1 MSLEATV
8 YCDCYERGRM
18 RTPPQPEFVLLE
30 ENGGLTLDCDQ
41 PGVDQEAFNRWR
53 ATACEHG
60 QWGELVWHRLGNIT
74 LITFLRELLSTQPQR
89 FPILLSK
96 VLYNG
101 VHCGDFLTSAEVGLL
116 AIEVERLK
124 EIHAVQESDEPFVR
138 HFELQMRELAE
149 AAQSVGKPIAF

>member
-1 MSLEATV
+1 
-8 YCDCYERGRM
+8 M

-60 QWGELVWHRLGNIT
+60 QWGELVSHRLGNIT

-101 VHCGDFLTSAEVGLL
+101 VHCGDFLSSAEVGLL